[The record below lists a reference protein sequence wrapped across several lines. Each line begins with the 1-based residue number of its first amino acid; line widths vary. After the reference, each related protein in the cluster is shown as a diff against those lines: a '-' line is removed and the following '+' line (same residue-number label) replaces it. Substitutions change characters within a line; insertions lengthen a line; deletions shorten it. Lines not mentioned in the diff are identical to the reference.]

1 MGRSRHLPILEK
13 LLVTD
18 VAAEGKSVALYN
30 GMVVFVRQ
38 TVPGDVVDVQ
48 VVRKRRRFMEGY
60 PVRFHAY
67 SGNRTEP
74 FCEHFGICGGC
85 IWQHLP
91 YHEQLKYKQKQ
102 VYDQLTRIGKVSLAR
117 LEAIIPSP
125 VQTLYRNKLE
135 FTFSD
140 NRWLTSA
147 EINSGIPVKERR
159 ALGFHIPGKFD
170 KVLDIKT
177 CYLQPEPSN
186 AIRNF
191 VRDYAI
197 HHNLEFFNLRKQ
209 NGLLRNLMIR
219 NSAMGEFMVIISF
232 YRDDPE
238 SVENLLSAL
247 ASQFPEITS
256 LYYVINNKAN
266 DTIGDLE
273 LVLFKGKECL
283 EEVMEGLRFRI
294 SPKSFSQTNTQ
305 QAYQLYRIAREY
317 AGLTGTETVYDLYT
331 GTGTIALFLAKY
343 CEKVVGIDC
352 IDEAIADAGRN
363 AEINHRKNIE
373 FIAGDIKDLL
383 NETFIL
389 NHGRPDV
396 IVTDPPRTGMHKD
409 VVQSLMNI
417 SPRRIVYI
425 SCNPATQA
433 RDIQILS
440 PLYDV
445 VRSQPVDMFPHTAH
459 VENVAL
465 LERHLC

>member
-1 MGRSRHLPILEK
+1 
-13 LLVTD
+13 
-18 VAAEGKSVALYN
+18 
-30 GMVVFVRQ
+30 
-38 TVPGDVVDVQ
+38 
-48 VVRKRRRFMEGY
+48 
-60 PVRFHAY
+60 
-67 SGNRTEP
+67 
-74 FCEHFGICGGC
+74 
-85 IWQHLP
+85 
-91 YHEQLKYKQKQ
+91 
-102 VYDQLTRIGKVSLAR
+102 
-117 LEAIIPSP
+117 
-125 VQTLYRNKLE
+125 
-135 FTFSD
+135 
-140 NRWLTSA
+140 
-147 EINSGIPVKERR
+147 
-159 ALGFHIPGKFD
+159 
-170 KVLDIKT
+170 
-177 CYLQPEPSN
+177 
-186 AIRNF
+186 
-191 VRDYAI
+191 
-197 HHNLEFFNLRKQ
+197 
-209 NGLLRNLMIR
+209 
-219 NSAMGEFMVIISF
+219 GEFMVIISF